1 MTDETDR
8 DAASGEPAT
17 ESAEGVGLGVG
28 VGVRKGFVLPRDAEV
43 TVVPA
48 GHRTVLPAG
57 ERVTLL
63 QALGGTATVKTRD
76 GEMARLSRTDSIDF
90 GFIDLPADHGA
101 TATASDEPFSI
112 DRVWEAATTVYD
124 PEIPVDIVELGLVYR
139 VDASQVASGGW
150 RVEVDM
156 SVTAPF
162 CGMGDILRQDL
173 HDAVAALNGV
183 DDVEVKLVFDPP
195 WDASRLSDVAR
206 LELGMM

>member
-1 MTDETDR
+1 MT
-8 DAASGEPAT
+8 EPGTSDQPAG
-17 ESAEGVGLGVG
+17 ADVGVG
-28 VGVRKGFVLPRDAEV
+28 VGVRKGFVLPHDCEV
-43 TVVPA
+43 TIVPA
-48 GHRTVLPAG
+48 GHRTVLPQG

-76 GEMARLSRTDSIDF
+76 GEMARLGRADSIEF
-90 GFIDLPADHGA
+90 GFVDGPVED
-101 TATASDEPFSI
+101 TTVASPDAPFSV

-139 VDASQVASGGW
+139 VDAEQLASGGW

-173 HDAVAALNGV
+173 HDAVAGLKGV
-183 DDVEVKLVFDPP
+183 EEVEVKLVFDPP

>member
-1 MTDETDR
+1 MTDS
-8 DAASGEPAT
+8 DAVTSEPTGNPAVD
-17 ESAEGVGLGVG
+17 EAGVGVG
-28 VGVRKGFVLPRDAEV
+28 VGVRKGFPLPRDCEV
-43 TVVPA
+43 TIVPA
-48 GHRTVLPAG
+48 GHRTTLPEG

-63 QALGGTATVKTRD
+63 QALGGTATVKTRE
-76 GEMARLSRTDSIDF
+76 GEMARLNRSDSIEF
-90 GFIDLPADHGA
+90 GFIDAPDGGDATVAD
-101 TATASDEPFSI
+101 DEPFSVE
-112 DRVWEAATTVYD
+112 RVWDAATTVYD

-139 VDASQVASGGW
+139 VDAEQLASGGW

-183 DDVEVKLVFDPP
+183 DEVEVKLVFDPP

>member
-1 MTDETDR
+1 MTDQDPNL
-8 DAASGEPAT
+8 DDQS
-17 ESAEGVGLGVG
+17 VGVG
-28 VGVRKGFVLPRDAEV
+28 VGVRKGFALPRDCEV
-43 TVVPA
+43 TIVPA

-57 ERVTLL
+57 DRVTLL

-76 GEMARLSRTDSIDF
+76 GEMARLSRNDAVEF
-90 GFIDLPADHGA
+90 GFVDAPDAAPDA
-101 TATASDEPFSI
+101 ASETAPGVVQSDAPFSI

-139 VDASQVASGGW
+139 VDAEQLPSGGW

-173 HDAVAALNGV
+173 HDAVAALDGV
-183 DDVEVKLVFDPP
+183 DEVEVKLVFDPP

>member
-1 MTDETDR
+1 MTEPDVTQTDQ
-8 DAASGEPAT
+8 P
-17 ESAEGVGLGVG
+17 VGIGPT
-28 VGVRKGFVLPRDAEV
+28 KGFTLPHDCEV
-43 TVVPA
+43 TIIPA
-48 GHRTVLPAG
+48 GHSTTLQAG
-57 ERVTLL
+57 DRVTLL
-63 QALGGTATVKTRD
+63 QALGGTATVTTRA
-76 GEMARLSRTDSIDF
+76 GEMARLSRSDSIAF
-90 GFIDLPADHGA
+90 GFVEAPDTSAL
-101 TATASDEPFSI
+101 ASDAPFSI

-139 VDASQVASGGW
+139 VDAEQADTGGW

-183 DDVEVKLVFDPP
+183 DEVEVKLVFDPP

>member
-1 MTDETDR
+1 MADQ
-8 DAASGEPAT
+8 P
-17 ESAEGVGLGVG
+17 VGLGPT
-28 VGVRKGFVLPRDAEV
+28 KGFTLPRAAEV
-43 TVVPA
+43 TIVPA
-48 GHRTVLPAG
+48 GHKITLAEG
-57 ERVTLL
+57 DRVGLM
-63 QALGGTATVKTRD
+63 QALGGTATVTTAD
-76 GEMARLSRTDSIDF
+76 GEMARLSKADSVDF
-90 GFIDLPADHGA
+90 GFVEAADTPEIDNDA
-101 TATASDEPFSI
+101 PFSV

-139 VDASQVASGGW
+139 VDASQMANGGW

>member
-1 MTDETDR
+1 MTDQDQSPDDPTV
-8 DAASGEPAT
+8 
-17 ESAEGVGLGVG
+17 GVGVG
-28 VGVRKGFVLPRDAEV
+28 VGVRKGFVLPRDCEV

-48 GHRTVLPAG
+48 GHRTVLPKG
-57 ERVTLL
+57 DRVTLL

-76 GEMARLSRTDSIDF
+76 GEMARLTRSDSIEF
-90 GFIDLPADHGA
+90 GFIDAPDTETPAVPNDA
-101 TATASDEPFSI
+101 PFSI

-139 VDASQVASGGW
+139 VDAEQLDGGGW

-183 DDVEVKLVFDPP
+183 DEVEVKLVFDPP

>member
-1 MTDETDR
+1 MGEQSDTPLREQQVGI
-8 DAASGEPAT
+8 ASK
-17 ESAEGVGLGVG
+17 
-28 VGVRKGFVLPRDAEV
+28 RGFTLPRDCVV

-48 GHRTVLPAG
+48 GHRITLAEG

-63 QALGGTATVKTRD
+63 QALGGTATVTTSD
-76 GEMARLSRTDSIDF
+76 GEMARLSPTDSIDF
-90 GFIDLPADHGA
+90 GLIQAPTKRAVP
-101 TATASDEPFSI
+101 SDSTFNVEA
-112 DRVWEAATTVYD
+112 VWEAATTVYD

-139 VDASQVASGGW
+139 VDAEELPNGRW
-150 RVEVDM
+150 RVEIDM

-173 HDAVAALNGV
+173 HDAVAALPGV
-183 DDVEVKLVFDPP
+183 EAVEVALVFDPP

>member
-1 MTDETDR
+1 M
-8 DAASGEPAT
+8 T
-17 ESAEGVGLGVG
+17 ESADVGVG
-28 VGVRKGFVLPRDAEV
+28 VGVRKGFALPRDCEV
-43 TVVPA
+43 TIVPA
-48 GHRTVLPAG
+48 GQRTVLPKG
-57 ERVTLL
+57 DRVTLL
-63 QALGGTATVKTRD
+63 QALGGTATVKTRE
-76 GEMARLSRTDSIDF
+76 GEMARLSRTDSIEF
-90 GFIDLPADHGA
+90 GFIEAPADG
-101 TATASDEPFSI
+101 TDPIASNEPFSI

-139 VDASQVASGGW
+139 VDASQLASGGW

-173 HDAVAALNGV
+173 HDAVASLNGV
-183 DDVEVKLVFDPP
+183 EDVEVKLVFDPP

>member
-1 MTDETDR
+1 MTE
-8 DAASGEPAT
+8 AAD
-17 ESAEGVGLGVG
+17 VGVG
-28 VGVRKGFVLPRDAEV
+28 VGVRKGFALPRDCEV
-43 TVVPA
+43 TIVPA
-48 GHRTVLPAG
+48 GHRTMLAKG
-57 ERVTLL
+57 DRVTLL
-63 QALGGTATVKTRD
+63 QALGGTATVKTRE
-76 GEMARLSRTDSIDF
+76 GEMARLSRSDSIEF
-90 GFIDLPADHGA
+90 GFIDAPD
-101 TATASDEPFSI
+101 TETVTVQSDAPFSV

-139 VDASQVASGGW
+139 VDADELPSGGW

-173 HDAVAALNGV
+173 HDAVAALKGV
-183 DDVEVKLVFDPP
+183 DEVEVKLVFDPP

>member
-1 MTDETDR
+1 MTDPEATTTDQPVT
-8 DAASGEPAT
+8 DQP
-17 ESAEGVGLGVG
+17 VGIGPT
-28 VGVRKGFVLPRDAEV
+28 KGFTLPRDCEV
-43 TVVPA
+43 TIVPA
-48 GHRTVLPAG
+48 GHRIVLPAG

-63 QALGGTATVKTRD
+63 QALGGTATVKTRE
-76 GEMARLSRTDSIDF
+76 GEMARIGRKDAVEF
-90 GFIDLPADHGA
+90 GFVDAPPDGDSVDAP
-101 TATASDEPFSI
+101 SDAPFSI
-112 DRVWEAATTVYD
+112 DQVWEAATTVYD

-139 VDASQVASGGW
+139 VDADELPSGGW

-183 DDVEVKLVFDPP
+183 EEVEVKLVFDPP

>member
-1 MTDETDR
+1 MTEQET
-8 DAASGEPAT
+8 
-17 ESAEGVGLGVG
+17 GVG
-28 VGVRKGFVLPRDAEV
+28 VGVRKGFVLPHDCEV
-43 TVVPA
+43 TIVPA
-48 GHRTVLPAG
+48 GHRVVLPEG

-76 GEMARLSRTDSIDF
+76 GEMARLGRQDSIDF
-90 GFIDLPADHGA
+90 GFVDAPDAVGA
-101 TATASDEPFSI
+101 PVEVAGGPFSV

-139 VDASQVASGGW
+139 VDAEELAAGGW

-173 HDAVAALNGV
+173 HDAVAALDGV
-183 DDVEVKLVFDPP
+183 EEVEVKLVFDPP